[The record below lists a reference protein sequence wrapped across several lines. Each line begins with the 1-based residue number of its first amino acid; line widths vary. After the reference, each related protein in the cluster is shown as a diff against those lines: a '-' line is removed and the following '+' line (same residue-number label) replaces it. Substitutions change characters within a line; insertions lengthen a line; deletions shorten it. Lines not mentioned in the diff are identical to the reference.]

1 MSTVSFLIALP
12 LLVIFSYVFDLIA
25 KQTKFPAVILLMGT
39 GIVARLVA
47 GFYGQDQFVFLD
59 DLIPVLGTIGLIL
72 IVLEGALE
80 LEISWEK
87 FPIISKGFL
96 AAAVILLFNIIGVAM
111 FFEFILGLSAQQA
124 VIYAIPLSVISSA
137 VAIPSSAGLPE
148 KQKEFIVYESTFS
161 DILGIM
167 AFNYTL
173 RQLENNNPLIELSS
187 LTTLGLQIFVVI
199 AVSIL
204 ITYGLFQ
211 LLQKIDHHVKFFLIL
226 SLLILVYAVGK
237 IFHLPALVTIFIFG
251 LFLSNVQSLLP
262 KRLQRKIDLDKT
274 HKGLHEFHVLTAEST
289 FLVKTFFFLFF
300 GFSVDVSAFTSVTP
314 FLYGLG
320 IFIIMLGLRYV
331 YFLIVRFELKP
342 SALVYISPRGLIS
355 ILLFLQIGKLDFLPT
370 KDVVVDSQVLLVVIL
385 LSMLA
390 MTRGTM
396 QKEKA
401 TLAEDA
407 IPVPSSPE
415 NILDSPPV
423 ADDNNERAID
433 VLMNDPVN
441 KEQDD
446 QDDSSSFP
454 AATKE

>member
-47 GFYGQDQFVFLD
+47 GFYGQDQFVFLN

-87 FPIISKGFL
+87 FTIISKGFL
-96 AAAVILLFNIIGVAM
+96 AAAVILLLNIIGVAM